1 MMNIRTIKVRLRFVI
16 EPDDGCFHA
25 YSPEL
30 KGLHVDGATE
40 EEALENAKRAAEV
53 YLASIIKHNDPLPVG
68 SQDTTVNLGTL
79 LRDWFCSLFG
89 RPHTRIQELSIA
101 A

>member
-1 MMNIRTIKVRLRFVI
+1 MNIRSIKVAIRVVV
-16 EPDDGCFHA
+16 EQDDGCFHA
-25 YSPEL
+25 YCPEL

-40 EEALENAKRAAEV
+40 EEAFENAKKAAEL
-53 YLASIIKHNDPLPVG
+53 YIRSLIRHNDPLPVG
-68 SQDTTVNLGTL
+68 SQDTTISLRTL
-79 LRDWFCSLFG
+79 VRKKIGSIFAG